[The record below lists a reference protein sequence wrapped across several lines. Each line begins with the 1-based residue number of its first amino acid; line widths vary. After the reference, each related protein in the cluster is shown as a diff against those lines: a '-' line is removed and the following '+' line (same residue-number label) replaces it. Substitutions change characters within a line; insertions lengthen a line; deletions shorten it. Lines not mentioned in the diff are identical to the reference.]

1 MALWCNAYA
10 LPPWLWEIA
19 SYLPSR
25 CTNPRIETFHF
36 FVFSSKSRWSS
47 NANTRVIKFEIC
59 RMHLHPA
66 YAQTR
71 SNSAKISSVILCAST
86 AALLPESGEDSRPST
101 ICKLGNKSFVECVS
115 WRGIL
120 VISHILFK
128 NCIPNSLLHLMI
140 LHCWMIQLLLPWGV
154 LWSFLLQSVIQFVC
168 RSCCL
173 GVGKSI
179 SQFTCAIAC
188 RQEIS
193 ADTINRG

>member
-1 MALWCNAYA
+1 
-10 LPPWLWEIA
+10 
-19 SYLPSR
+19 
-25 CTNPRIETFHF
+25 
-36 FVFSSKSRWSS
+36 
-47 NANTRVIKFEIC
+47 
-59 RMHLHPA
+59 MHLHPA

-128 NCIPNSLLHLMI
+128 NCIPNRLLHLMI
-140 LHCWMIQLLLPWGV
+140 LRLLNPAVAALGRVAVVPSAVG
-154 LWSFLLQSVIQFVC
+154 SRQSVIQFVC
-168 RSCCL
+168 RSWCL